1 MPYSTWSWRR
11 WTVIEQILMKEIML
25 AHFQSLFERSNRDA
39 FWENESKIHEGRC
52 VKEFFHKLAGEHLA
66 TSLQINFFTDNLQV
80 LQYCKWTPSKGYFS
94 FFYKMPESTCEM
106 YVLYVLVEILQLV
119 HEISSSSGFTYKRA
133 ILKNFSN
140 FTDKHDKKSSAGIL
154 SKNVFKNFAKLR
166 ERYLRRN
173 LFFNKVTGWKPKT
186 IRSSHWRC
194 SVKRYY

>member
-1 MPYSTWSWRR
+1 MRS
-11 WTVIEQILMKEIML
+11 EKMKAKYMKGDVWK
-25 AHFQSLFERSNRDA
+25 S
-39 FWENESKIHEGRC
+39 
-52 VKEFFHKLAGEHLA
+52 FF
-66 TSLQINFFTDNLQV
+66 INLQV
-80 LQYCKWTPSKGYFS
+80 NISQLHYKLTSSQIICRYCNIASERPRKATSRS
-94 FFYKMPESTCEM
+94 FIKCLKSTCEM

-186 IRSSHWRC
+186 IRSSHWRY